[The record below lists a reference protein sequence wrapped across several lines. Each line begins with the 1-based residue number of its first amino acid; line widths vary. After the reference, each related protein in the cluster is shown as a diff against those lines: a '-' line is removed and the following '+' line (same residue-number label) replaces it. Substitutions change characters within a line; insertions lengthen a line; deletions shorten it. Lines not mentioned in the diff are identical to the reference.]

1 MRAVVQRVLNA
12 GVTVD
17 GECVGR
23 IGRGYLVLLGVGH
36 GDTRAEADKL
46 WGKLRGLRINE
57 DENGKTNLALAD
69 VDGEVLVVSQFTLFA
84 DVSQGEPAELRRRG
98 QAGTCRHH
106 VDQIQRGAAL
116 RGRCSTRGA
125 FRRPYARRP
134 GQRRPGHDRHRHR
147 RPPLIGRAAAAP
159 SPCEGTVPRDGAR
172 DATRATRAEYCR
184 VRVGSRICETR
195 PTGCRS

>member
-17 GECVGR
+17 GECVGK

-84 DVSQGEPAELRRRG
+84 DVRKGNRPSFVG
-98 QAGTCRHH
+98 AGKPEHA
-106 VDQIQRGAAL
+106 DIMWIKFNEAL
-116 RGRCSTRGA
+116 RSGGVAVREGRFGA
-125 FRRPYARRP
+125 HMRVGLVNDGPVTIVIDTA
-134 GQRRPGHDRHRHR
+134 DRH
-147 RPPLIGRAAAAP
+147 
-159 SPCEGTVPRDGAR
+159 
-172 DATRATRAEYCR
+172 
-184 VRVGSRICETR
+184 
-195 PTGCRS
+195 